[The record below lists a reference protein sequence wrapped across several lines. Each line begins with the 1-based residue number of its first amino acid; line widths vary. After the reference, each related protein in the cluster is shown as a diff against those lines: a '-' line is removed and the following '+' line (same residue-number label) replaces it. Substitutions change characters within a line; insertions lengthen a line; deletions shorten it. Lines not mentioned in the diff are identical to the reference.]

1 MVVALYRH
9 VEEHDGEQGMIDRAN
24 SAMVIPGAGRGL

>member
-24 SAMVIPGAGRGL
+24 SAIPGAGRGL